1 MQHFPA
7 EACTPFRNKQ
17 ISNPEGKSGIGTLSE
32 IAIWHKNLSTIK
44 SWRNTKTALVQIP
57 AAIVT
62 KKTPERM
69 VISSFNSY
77 HPDVPEQ
84 GSSRRNSLLKN
95 YSITQ
100 AAP

>member
-62 KKTPERM
+62 KNSREDGYQLLQQLSPRCPWARLVKEEFTP
-69 VISSFNSY
+69 
-77 HPDVPEQ
+77 
-84 GSSRRNSLLKN
+84 
-95 YSITQ
+95 
-100 AAP
+100 